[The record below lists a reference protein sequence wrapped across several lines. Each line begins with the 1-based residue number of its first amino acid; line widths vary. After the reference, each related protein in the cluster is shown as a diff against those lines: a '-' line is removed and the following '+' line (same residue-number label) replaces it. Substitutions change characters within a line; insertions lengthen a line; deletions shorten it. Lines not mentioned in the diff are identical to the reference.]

1 MEDKFE
7 LPIGNMKII
16 AFVNDWKDG
25 MPKEVFISIKGSDD
39 VYMQD
44 ICMVREHY
52 HYNPQSGNFETSSD
66 MVDCKVWS
74 NSDTEDYTHEF
85 TIVIKKE
92 EE

>member
-39 VYMQD
+39 VCMQD

-52 HYNPQSGNFETSSD
+52 HYNPRSGNFETSSD